1 VVDDSEVCV
10 ELEDSQ
16 LVARSR
22 EGDLAAFNV
31 IVERYQAQ
39 VLSVAWRVV
48 GTRAS
53 AEDITQETFISAYRA
68 IGKFRGGSLRAWLFR
83 IASNLG
89 VDFLRSSKRRPE
101 DSLDQSLEPPAFQV
115 ASGDETPEQAA
126 LRGELGG
133 EIQKAILSLPD
144 DQRVALL
151 LIDVQ
156 GLSYDEAAEATGAS
170 VDTVKSRLSR
180 ARGKVRDILV
190 KRPELL
196 PDKFRHIG

>member
-1 VVDDSEVCV
+1 V

>member
-1 VVDDSEVCV
+1 M

>member
-1 VVDDSEVCV
+1 
-10 ELEDSQ
+10 
-16 LVARSR
+16 
-22 EGDLAAFNV
+22 V

-39 VLSVAWRVV
+39 VLIVAWRVV

-101 DSLDQSLEPPAFQV
+101 DSLVQSLENRAFQV
-115 ASGDETPEQAA
+115 ASGEETPEQAA

-156 GLSYDEAAEATGAS
+156 GLSYAEATGAS
-170 VDTVKSRLSR
+170 IGTVKSRHQQGPR
-180 ARGKVRDILV
+180 QG
-190 KRPELL
+190 P
-196 PDKFRHIG
+196 RHPGQAPGTFTR

>member
-1 VVDDSEVCV
+1 M

-83 IASNLG
+83 IASNMG
-89 VDFLRSSKRRPE
+89 VDLLRSSKRRPE
-101 DSLDQSLEPPAFQV
+101 DSLDQSLENPAFQV
-115 ASGDETPEQAA
+115 ASGDETPELAA
-126 LRGELGG
+126 LRRELGG

>member
-1 VVDDSEVCV
+1 M
-10 ELEDSQ
+10 ELEDSK

-22 EGDLAAFNV
+22 EGDLAAFNG

-68 IGKFRGGSLRAWLFR
+68 IGKFRGGSLRVWLFR

-101 DSLDQSLEPPAFQV
+101 DSLDQSLENPAFQI

-170 VDTVKSRLSR
+170 VGTVKFRISR

>member
-1 VVDDSEVCV
+1 LDDSEVCV

-89 VDFLRSSKRRPE
+89 VDLLRSSKRRPE
-101 DSLDQSLEPPAFQV
+101 DSLDQSLENPAFQV

-133 EIQKAILSLPD
+133 EIQKAILFLPD

-170 VDTVKSRLSR
+170 VGTVKSRLSR